1 MVLFL
6 NPPMTSN
13 TMERR
18 LSFQELK
25 AQTGRV
31 ITNLEAIKGGN
42 LNNCHS
48 SKSKVKIEPSM
59 KFKPGKK
66 GYIEIGIKIKF

>member
-1 MVLFL
+1 MSLFL
-6 NPPMTSN
+6 IPPMTLN

-42 LNNCHS
+42 MNNCHRP
-48 SKSKVKIEPSM
+48 KSKVKVEFKLSV
-59 KFKPGKK
+59 KPGKK
-66 GYIEIGIKIKF
+66 GYVVPGLIFKF